1 MLVARYQTKTGRQGA
16 EKYTWCGKE
25 DGVEKMRCKKDARCR
40 KKQRVQEG
48 RQGAGRKTGTREI
61 EGMYER

>member
-1 MLVARYQTKTGRQGA
+1 
-16 EKYTWCGKE
+16 
-25 DGVEKMRCKKDARCR
+25 MRCRKDARCR

-61 EGMYER
+61 EEESMYER